1 MLFRRKIL
9 VIMMILTILLLA
21 ACGDNSLEKN
31 LLGDWKVIKDGKVE
45 LYWEIQESSMLLR
58 TLTDE
63 DPKSVEYRVTETQD
77 DNFILEIIDPASGAT
92 DFLFEGYFENDD
104 TLKSIEN
111 SEGSFELI
119 RVDNIREDMAK
130 EKTSVKE

>member
-1 MLFRRKIL
+1 MLFRRKKL
-9 VIMMILTILLLA
+9 VIMMLLTILLLA
-21 ACGDNSLEKN
+21 ACGNNALENN
-31 LLGDWKVIKDGKVE
+31 LIGDWKVVKDGKVE

-63 DPKSVEYRVTETQD
+63 DPKSAEYRVTETQD
-77 DNFILEIIDPASGAT
+77 DNFILEIIDPESGAT

-119 RVDNIREDMAK
+119 RVDNIAEDIED
-130 EKTSVKE
+130 EKSES